1 MTDAQPNRQC
11 QHIKANGERCKKN
24 ALPGRSYCN
33 MASHRR
39 AMLWR
44 TKIKNFGRKWWP
56 LITTIFALVVGV
68 PALYSYSTRLS
79 VTPSGTIQPREPMGT
94 IFNVTN
100 NGISDLH
107 NVAQECDLIM
117 VKSDD
122 ANEIGPNKT
131 RPKDFMLGDLP
142 AGATK
147 SLSCEQIVRGF
158 NREASIEIV
167 ITYDAPLWH
176 RPGIKRFPFRSKQ
189 ADDGTWVW
197 KAT

>member
-1 MTDAQPNRQC
+1 
-11 QHIKANGERCKKN
+11 
-24 ALPGRSYCN
+24 
-33 MASHRR
+33 
-39 AMLWR
+39 
-44 TKIKNFGRKWWP
+44 
-56 LITTIFALVVGV
+56 
-68 PALYSYSTRLS
+68 
-79 VTPSGTIQPREPMGT
+79 MGT

-142 AGATK
+142 LPERLK
-147 SLSCEQIVRGF
+147 DPLSPKPLVRGF
-158 NREASIEIV
+158 NGEAHIEIV

-176 RPGIKRFPFRSKQ
+176 RPGIKRFPVSVKASRRRNLGLESRHMSLTRPLTRDPSAPRQRVDSGRCGTSMIGNRQGKSPFPL
-189 ADDGTWVW
+189 DGYLSWMSRNLLDPSCDGPVFTPFSALPSALSSLRVSP
-197 KAT
+197 A